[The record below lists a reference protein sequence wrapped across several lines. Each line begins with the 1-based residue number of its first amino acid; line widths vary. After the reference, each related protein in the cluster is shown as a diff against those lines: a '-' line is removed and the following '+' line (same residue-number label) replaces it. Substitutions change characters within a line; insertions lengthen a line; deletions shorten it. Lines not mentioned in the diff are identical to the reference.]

1 MCVWITGGP
10 LKWLGQADPTVWKL
24 AGAGD
29 FSGDGKADLLWQD
42 VKPGDANY
50 GVVVVWVTGGAMQWL
65 GQADPTVW
73 KLAGVGDFSGDHKAD
88 VLWQDV
94 KPGDAELM
102 AWSAAWVTGG
112 AMLWLGQ
119 ADPTVWALSG
129 AADFN
134 GDGKADVLWQNV
146 NTGDTGVWTTGGGGS
161 TRG

>member
-1 MCVWITGGP
+1 MKTGNPKFRLCVRVDYRRAIEVARPGRSDG
-10 LKWLGQADPTVWKL
+10 LE
-24 AGAGD
+24 AGRRGD

-94 KPGDAELM
+94 KPGDANYGM
-102 AWSAAWVTGG
+102 VGAWVTGG

-129 AADFN
+129 STDFN
-134 GDGKADVLWQNV
+134 GDGKADVLWQN
-146 NTGDTGVWTTGGGGS
+146 
-161 TRG
+161 